1 MKKIHTTMKK
11 ILFLL
16 LTIFSISCGLVSNSE
31 EPTKLWLTDV
41 NQALELSKETGK
53 PIFAFFTGKEWC
65 SWCKKLERQILSKEN
80 FINYAKE
87 NLILLELDFPRGKR
101 NLPQEQINLARKF
114 RIQGYP
120 TVIVMD
126 GETNL
131 LGQTGYEN
139 LTAQQYVDNVKKM
152 ISKK

>member
-1 MKKIHTTMKK
+1 MKK

-16 LTIFSISCGLVSNSE
+16 LTVFSISCGLVSNNE
-31 EPTKLWLTDV
+31 EPSKLWITDA
-41 NQALELSKETGK
+41 NEAIALSKETGK

-65 SWCKKLERQILSKEN
+65 SWCKKLERQILSKEA
-80 FINYAKE
+80 FLSYAKE
-87 NLILLELDFPRGKR
+87 NLVLLELDFPRGSR
-101 NLPQEQINLARKF
+101 NLPQAQIKLARKF

-126 GETNL
+126 SETNL

-139 LTAQQYVDNVKKM
+139 VTPQEYVAKVERM
-152 ISKK
+152 ISSK

>member
-1 MKKIHTTMKK
+1 MNIGIPKTTNNRIFSNKNLSPHQTKAYFSHMKKIHTIMKK

-16 LTIFSISCGLVSNSE
+16 LTVFSISCGLVSNSE

-65 SWCKKLERQILSKEN
+65 SWCKKLERQILSKEA
-80 FINYAKE
+80 FISYAKE

-101 NLPQEQINLARKF
+101 NLLQI
-114 RIQGYP
+114 
-120 TVIVMD
+120 
-126 GETNL
+126 GEET
-131 LGQTGYEN
+131 
-139 LTAQQYVDNVKKM
+139 
-152 ISKK
+152 

>member
-1 MKKIHTTMKK
+1 MKK

-16 LTIFSISCGLVSNSE
+16 LTVFSISCGLVSNSE

-65 SWCKKLERQILSKEN
+65 SWCKKLERQILSKED
-80 FINYAKE
+80 FISYAKE

>member
-16 LTIFSISCGLVSNSE
+16 LTVFSISCSLVSNSE

-65 SWCKKLERQILSKEN
+65 SWCKKLERQILSKED
-80 FINYAKE
+80 FISYAKE

>member
-16 LTIFSISCGLVSNSE
+16 LTVFSISCGLVSNNE

-53 PIFAFFTGKEWC
+53 PVFAFFTGKEWC
-65 SWCKKLERQILSKEN
+65 SWCKKLERQILSKET
-80 FINYAKE
+80 FISYAKE

>member
-65 SWCKKLERQILSKEN
+65 SWCKKLDRQILSKEN

>member
-16 LTIFSISCGLVSNSE
+16 LTVFSISCGLVSNSE

-65 SWCKKLERQILSKEN
+65 SWCKKLERQILSKED
-80 FINYAKE
+80 FISYAKE

>member
-1 MKKIHTTMKK
+1 MKK

-16 LTIFSISCGLVSNSE
+16 LTVFSISCGLVSNSE

-41 NQALELSKETGK
+41 NQALELSKKTGK

-65 SWCKKLERQILSKEN
+65 SWCKKLERQILSKED
-80 FINYAKE
+80 FISYAKE